1 MWFPTSRH
9 LPTTPFYSFL
19 FKCIRTFRMGK
30 RCHDLSAGHSH
41 QQKEKK
47 TTIPGK
53 QGLKVLFQ
61 HELAAA
67 RSKQK
72 MKHRMPFSPLTNTA
86 AQVCSDLFQ
95 ASALV
100 GGRSQL
106 CVGVAG
112 MIQQRNMH
120 GWKHSNRKQKILW
133 TPRWP
138 GGRNLPFCPHKVV
151 LL

>member
-1 MWFPTSRH
+1 MCFPTSRH
-9 LPTTPFYSFL
+9 LPTTPFYPYYSSASE
-19 FKCIRTFRMGK
+19 RTGWGSTAMTSLQVTHINR
-30 RCHDLSAGHSH
+30 R
-41 QQKEKK
+41 KK
-47 TTIPGK
+47 NPTIPGK

-86 AQVCSDLFQ
+86 ARVCSDLFQ

-112 MIQQRNMH
+112 MIQQRNTH

-138 GGRNLPFCPHKVV
+138 GDRNLPFCPHKVV